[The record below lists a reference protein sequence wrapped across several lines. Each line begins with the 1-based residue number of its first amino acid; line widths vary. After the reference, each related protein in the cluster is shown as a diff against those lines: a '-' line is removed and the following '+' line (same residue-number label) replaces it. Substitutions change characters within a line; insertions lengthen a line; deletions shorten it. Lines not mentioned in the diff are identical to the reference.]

1 MIRGEIGSSPAK
13 DAVPKNGL
21 NTDVLL
27 SRFGLEPARKK
38 SKRRTFSVIGSVK

>member
-27 SRFGLEPARKK
+27 SRFGAGAGKK
-38 SKRRTFSVIGSVK
+38 KI